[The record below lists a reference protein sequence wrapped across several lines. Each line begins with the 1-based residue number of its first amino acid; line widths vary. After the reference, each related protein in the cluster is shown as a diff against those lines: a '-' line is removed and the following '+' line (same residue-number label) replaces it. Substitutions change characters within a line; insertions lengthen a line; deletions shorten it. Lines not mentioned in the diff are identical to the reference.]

1 MHAPMQYV
9 LNALAYL
16 ATAVSYKCKKV
27 FKTVTCSQFH
37 KHLTLVT
44 NGPSKISSTVH
55 CMYAPMLCFQNA
67 LAYFDMAVSYMSKK
81 FVKYPLC

>member
-1 MHAPMQYV
+1 MYAPMLCFQ
-9 LNALAYL
+9 NALAYL
-16 ATAVSYKCKKV
+16 ATAVSYKRKKV

-67 LAYFDMAVSYMSKK
+67 LTYFSIFYGCKIHE
-81 FVKYPLC
+81 